1 MGASPAVSCPERTH
15 TPGDLLSTYILAGLG
30 FACLIGWELSA
41 VFGPSLALLSF
52 CDMREAAALRIV
64 SVLTLAATFGFYAW
78 KADWVFEHRNRFL
91 TVGSLLALVAVA
103 NTVANL
109 AFSGIPLAVS
119 VVAWALFG
127 FAQGSIMM
135 YWCVFFSLIPTRR
148 TAVSIGLGSALGT
161 LMFVFANASDA
172 LWMNLAEI
180 ALLIIGSVTLVAFLS
195 TRIPPDR
202 ILPVSAFHRTSVLTV
217 PASLSVACHGAV
229 YGFMAIALCSMG
241 PVAALV
247 GGASGLVGG
256 GFALLWG
263 YLGPKVDIDTGVVQR
278 ISLPF
283 LVAGVLLFPLFE
295 GVGRMVCGCLVITA
309 LAHASIIAWYSTSID
324 NYEFRLHPVDRFA
337 LREAPNWVG
346 FLLGSI
352 IAYVF
357 IFTVHID
364 GWAYDLAMAVFA
376 LVVVVA
382 FSVYGGNE
390 SQTKKRLNAL
400 LTPAPVEALVSGGG
414 VQGEDAPTAPPRSF
428 KQRCERASEQYGLT
442 PREDEV
448 FFLLAKGRNAEYIAE
463 QLVVSP
469 ATVKSHI
476 YHIYRKLGI
485 NSQQHLMN
493 IVDDCE
499 EE

>member
-1 MGASPAVSCPERTH
+1 MGVSSAVSSPERTH
-15 TPGDLLSTYILAGLG
+15 TPDDLVMTYVLASFG

-41 VFGPSLALLSF
+41 VFSPALTLLSF
-52 CDMREAAALRIV
+52 CDIREAVLLRIV
-64 SVLTLAATFGFYAW
+64 SVLTLAAAFGFCAW

-91 TVGSLLALVAVA
+91 TLGSLLALVAVA
-103 NTVANL
+103 NTAANL
-109 AFSGIPLAVS
+109 AFDGIPLFVS
-119 VVAWALFG
+119 MVAWGLFG
-127 FAQGSIMM
+127 FAQGCIMT

-148 TAVSIGLGSALGT
+148 TAVSIGLASALGT
-161 LMFVFANASDA
+161 LMYVFANASDS
-172 LWMNLAEI
+172 LWMNLTEI
-180 ALLIIGSVTLVAFLS
+180 GLLMLASVGMVAFLT
-195 TRIPPDR
+195 TRIPQER
-202 ILPVSAFHRTSVLTV
+202 ILPVHEFNRTSVLTL

-241 PVAALV
+241 PVAALL

-263 YLGPKVDIDTGVVQR
+263 YLGPKVDVDTGVVQR
-278 ISLPF
+278 ISLPLLLAG
-283 LVAGVLLFPLFE
+283 LVVFPLFD
-295 GVGRMVCGCLVITA
+295 GAGRIVCGCLVITA
-309 LAHASIIAWYSTSID
+309 LAHSSIIAWYSTSID

-357 IFTVHID
+357 IFTLHLE
-364 GWAYDLAMAVFA
+364 GWTYHLAMIVFA
-376 LVVVVA
+376 LVVVVV

-390 SQTKKRLNAL
+390 SATKKRLNAL
-400 LTPAPVEALVSGGG
+400 LTPAVVEQLVASEDEPA
-414 VQGEDAPTAPPRSF
+414 GEGQAVRPPSF
-428 KQRCERASEQYGLT
+428 KQRCDHAAERYGLT
-442 PREDEV
+442 PREEEV

-493 IVDDCE
+493 IVDEDDG
-499 EE
+499 

>member
-1 MGASPAVSCPERTH
+1 MGDSPAISSPERTH
-15 TPGDLLSTYILAGLG
+15 TPDDLLSTYILAGLG

-41 VFGPSLALLSF
+41 VFGPSLSLLSF
-52 CDMREAAALRIV
+52 CDLREAVVLRIV
-64 SVLTLAATFGFYAW
+64 SVLTLAATFGFCAW

-91 TVGSLLALVAVA
+91 TAGSLLALVAVV
-103 NTVANL
+103 NTMANL
-109 AFSGIPLAVS
+109 AFGGIPFAVS
-119 VVAWALFG
+119 IAAWAVFG

-161 LMFVFANASDA
+161 LMFVFANASEA

-180 ALLIIGSVTLVAFLS
+180 ALLITGSVALVAFLS
-195 TRIPPDR
+195 LRIPSER
-202 ILPVSAFHRTSVLTV
+202 ILPVSAFHRTSTLTV
-217 PASLSVACHGAV
+217 PASLSMACHGAV

-241 PVAALV
+241 PEAALI

-263 YLGPKVDIDTGVVQR
+263 YLGPKVDIDIGVVQR

-283 LVAGVLLFPLFE
+283 LMAGVLLFPLTE
-295 GVGRMVCGCLVITA
+295 GAGRIVCGCLVITA

-357 IFTVHID
+357 IFTARID
-364 GWAYDLAMAVFA
+364 GWAYDLGMVVLA

-382 FSVYGGNE
+382 FSIYGGNE

-414 VQGEDAPTAPPRSF
+414 QGANSSTAPPRSF
-428 KQRCERASEQYGLT
+428 KQRCDVASEQYGLT
-442 PREDEV
+442 PREEEV

-493 IVDDCE
+493 IVDDCDVE
-499 EE
+499 

>member
-1 MGASPAVSCPERTH
+1 MGVSPAVMLQERTH
-15 TPGDLLSTYILAGLG
+15 TPDDLQSTYLLAGLG

-41 VFGPSLALLSF
+41 VFGPSLSLLSF
-52 CDMREAAALRIV
+52 CDLHEAVVLRIM
-64 SVLTLAATFGFYAW
+64 SVLTLAATFGFYAL

-91 TVGSLLALVAVA
+91 TAGLLLALVTVA
-103 NTVANL
+103 NTMANL
-109 AFSGIPLAVS
+109 AFGGIPFIVSLA
-119 VVAWALFG
+119 AWALFG

-161 LMFVFANASDA
+161 LMFVFANASEA
-172 LWMNLAEI
+172 LWANLAEI
-180 ALLIIGSVTLVAFLS
+180 ALLIVGSAGLVAFLS
-195 TRIPPDR
+195 RRIPADR

-217 PASLSVACHGAV
+217 SASFSVACHGAV

-256 GFALLWG
+256 GVALLWG
-263 YLGPKVDIDTGVVQR
+263 YLGPKVDIDTGMVQR
-278 ISLPF
+278 ISLP
-283 LVAGVLLFPLFE
+283 LLLAGLLLFPLFE
-295 GVGRMVCGCLVITA
+295 GVGRIVCGCLVVMA
-309 LAHASIIAWYSTSID
+309 LAHASVIAWYSTSID

-352 IAYVF
+352 VAYVL
-357 IFTVHID
+357 IFTLSIE
-364 GWAYDLAMAVFA
+364 GWAYHLAMIIFS
-376 LVVVVA
+376 LVVLVA

-390 SQTKKRLNAL
+390 SQMRKRLNAL
-400 LTPAPVEALVSGGG
+400 LAPAPVEALVSG
-414 VQGEDAPTAPPRSF
+414 EDADARAPSAPPRSF
-428 KQRCERASEQYGLT
+428 RQRCDRACEQYGLT
-442 PREDEV
+442 PREEEV

-493 IVDDCE
+493 IVDDVAAE
-499 EE
+499 